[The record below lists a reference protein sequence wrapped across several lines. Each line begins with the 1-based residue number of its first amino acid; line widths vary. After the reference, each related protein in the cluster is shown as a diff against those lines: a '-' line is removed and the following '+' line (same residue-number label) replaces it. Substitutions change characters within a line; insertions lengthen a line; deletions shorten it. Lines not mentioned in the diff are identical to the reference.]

1 MIDQQTL
8 EYPHHVNFINNT
20 WTPSSGHAVETLN
33 PADKDDVVGIVP
45 DSTSTDVE
53 AAIGAA
59 EHALRGWAATPAP
72 IRGEILRRWSDLI
85 GENAED
91 LARLMTREMGK
102 PLAESR
108 GEVGRARMEID
119 YAAGEGTRIHGT
131 TIPSRAPGQLVYTE
145 REPIGVVAAIT
156 PWNFPAVAP
165 VRKIA
170 PALIFGNTVVLKPA
184 LETPL
189 TALALAGLLRDA
201 GLPEGVLNVVTG
213 RGSRIGRQLTEDR
226 RIAGVSFTGSTEVG
240 RTVNE
245 AVARRMGAVQLEL
258 GGKNAAY
265 VHSAEDL
272 RSVAAEIT
280 SAAIQAT
287 GQRCTSISR
296 VVVHEEI
303 ADDLVAL
310 LTDTWSG
317 LQVGPGDAEGT
328 VVGPLVNEAQ
338 LRKVSGYVR
347 QGLEEGA
354 VRATPERQVPEGLY
368 FAPTVLDHVTR
379 NMSVAREEIF
389 GPVLTITRVKDVD
402 EAIDIVNDTDY
413 GLAAAVFSENLEVA
427 LRFGREARAGM
438 IHVNHGTVSQPHV
451 PFGGVKESGLG
462 AFSIGLTNAEFFT
475 QTKVVYLKPN
485 SGSQPGQPVPGRP
498 RLAKNSA
505 MDPA

>member
-1 MIDQQTL
+1 MLDQQTL
-8 EYPHHVNFINNT
+8 EYPHQVNFINNT
-20 WTPSSGHAVETLN
+20 WVASAGQGVETLN
-33 PADKDDVVGIVP
+33 PADRGDVVGIVP
-45 DSTSTDVE
+45 DSTPEDVE
-53 AAIGAA
+53 AAIHAA
-59 EHALRGWAATPAP
+59 ERASRGWAATPGP
-72 IRGEILRRWSDLI
+72 VRGDILRRWSELI
-85 GENAED
+85 RENLED

-108 GEVGRARMEID
+108 GELGRAQMEID

-131 TIPSRAPGQLVYTE
+131 TIPSRAPGLLVYTE
-145 REPIGVVAAIT
+145 REPLGVVAAIT

-189 TALALAGLLRDA
+189 TALALAALLRDA

-213 RGSRIGRQLTEDR
+213 RGSTVGSQLAEDS
-226 RIAGVSFTGSTEVG
+226 RIAGVSFTGSTGVG

-296 VVVHEEI
+296 VVVREEI

-310 LTDTWSG
+310 LTETWSG

-328 VVGPLVNEAQ
+328 VVGPLVNDTQ
-338 LRKVSGYVR
+338 LTRVTGYVR
-347 QGLEEGA
+347 QGIEDGA
-354 VRATPERQVPEGLY
+354 VRTTPDRQVPDGLY
-368 FAPTVLDHVTR
+368 YAPTVLDHVTPE
-379 NMSVAREEIF
+379 MTVAREEIF
-389 GPVLTITRVKDVD
+389 GPVLTITRVKDID
-402 EAIDIVNDTDY
+402 EAIEIANDTDF
-413 GLAAAVFSENLEVA
+413 GLAAAVFSEDLEVA
-427 LRFGREARAGM
+427 MRFVRETRAGM

-462 AFSIGLTNAEFFT
+462 AFSIGLTNADFFT
-475 QTKVVYLKPN
+475 QAKVVYLKPS
-485 SGSQPGQPVPGRP
+485 SGSQPGQAVSGR
-498 RLAKNSA
+498 RGLVSDRGT
-505 MDPA
+505 DPA